1 MHSGQWEFK
10 LVQEPVFKGLEDM
23 LRYMILLMIEI
34 LFICSFY
41 ILSEKRKKNENQFY
55 KVIIIH
61 NI

>member
-1 MHSGQWEFK
+1 
-10 LVQEPVFKGLEDM
+10 M